1 MKNGI
6 FRSIARS
13 VLCAGLL
20 AAAVWARSNG
30 LMPIATA
37 GVPGESDCAQ
47 CHTTFALN
55 SGQGS
60 LKIQPDSLT
69 YTPGQSMKIR
79 VILSDPS
86 AQRWGFNLTAR
97 LASNTA
103 NPGGVIAVTDAANTQ
118 VRSGANGVQHVT
130 HTTAGSRQGALLS
143 TSWEVTWTAPGDA
156 SAGTVTFYAA
166 GNAAN
171 GDGTNGGDRIY
182 SSSVQVTAGAAGPVT
197 TKVLPQFVFGAQAGA
212 GAWYSAIYLHN
223 TNAGGASVPIDFYAS
238 DGTPMTVP
246 GLGGSSTTVSLA
258 GKSSAMVEAP
268 NLGPLTQGWAKLEVP
283 EGVIGYG
290 VFRQSVQGNN
300 DQEGTAAFSG
310 IWSAL
315 NTIVFDD
322 NGFDTA
328 VALLNPN
335 NYDVPVTITARDD
348 QGNTLGAAAITVK
361 AGGREAFVLKSRPE
375 FTTIQGKRGSV
386 DFAASV
392 GSIAVLGLRFK
403 GPSFTSILAA
413 ER

>member
-1 MKNGI
+1 
-6 FRSIARS
+6 
-13 VLCAGLL
+13 
-20 AAAVWARSNG
+20 
-30 LMPIATA
+30 MPIATA
-37 GVPGESDCAQ
+37 GVPGESDCSQ

-55 SGQGS
+55 SGTGS
-60 LKIQPDSLT
+60 LKILPDSLT
-69 YTPGQSMKIR
+69 YTPGQPMKIR
-79 VILSDPS
+79 VVLSDPS

-103 NPGGVIAVTDAANTQ
+103 SPGGVITISDAANTQ

-130 HTTAGSRQGALLS
+130 HTTAGSRQGTTLS
-143 TSWEVTWTAPGDA
+143 NSWEITWTAPADA

-182 SSSVQVTAGAAGPVT
+182 SSSVQVTAGATGPVT
-197 TKVLPQFVFGAQAGA
+197 TKVLPQFVFGSQSGA

-223 TNAGGASVPIDFYAS
+223 TNAGGASVPINFYAS
-238 DGTPMTVP
+238 DGTPLTVP
-246 GLGGSSTTVSLA
+246 GLGGSSTTVSLT
-258 GKSSAMVEAP
+258 GKGSALVEAP
-268 NLGPLTQGWAKLEVP
+268 NVGPLTQGWAKLEVP

-290 VFRQSVQGNN
+290 VFRQSIQGNN
-300 DQEGTAAFSG
+300 DQEGTVSFSG
-310 IWSAL
+310 VWSAL
-315 NTIVFDD
+315 NTIAFDD

-328 VALLNPN
+328 AAILNQN
-335 NYDVPVTITARDD
+335 TYDVPVTITARDD
-348 QGNTLGAAAITVK
+348 QGNTLGTLTLNVK
-361 AGGREAFVLKSRPE
+361 AGSREAFVLKSKPE
-375 FTTIQGKRGSV
+375 LTTMQGKRGSV